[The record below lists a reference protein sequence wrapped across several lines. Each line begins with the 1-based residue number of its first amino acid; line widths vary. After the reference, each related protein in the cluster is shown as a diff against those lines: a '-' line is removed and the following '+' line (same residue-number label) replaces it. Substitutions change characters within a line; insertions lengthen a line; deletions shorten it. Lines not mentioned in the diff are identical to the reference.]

1 MSRKQIRSSCRM
13 KMVFWAD
20 QLQVNGK
27 AGRTVSLKTNQWTA
41 NILKKKDRELML
53 GKHRGDCMKDE
64 KKRKGIFHVSS
75 STLVKFVVSDWFGAF
90 PPIIVTYASL
100 KATLLIKP
108 KTFSRRKKKNQHCCK
123 TDFEGHNRNPQR
135 LSLPTPINKYISEY
149 LLELQ
154 LGTGWCKNL

>member
-1 MSRKQIRSSCRM
+1 
-13 KMVFWAD
+13 MVFWAD

-53 GKHRGDCMKDE
+53 GKHKGDCMKDD
-64 KKRKGIFHVSS
+64 KKKKGRNVSHKFFQI
-75 STLVKFVVSDWFGAF
+75 KFVVSDWFGAF

-108 KTFSRRKKKNQHCCK
+108 KTFSRRKKKTSIAAKQTLKDITETHKGCH
-123 TDFEGHNRNPQR
+123 FPPQ
-135 LSLPTPINKYISEY
+135 
-149 LLELQ
+149 
-154 LGTGWCKNL
+154 